1 VPPLRLRVA
10 CWNLR
15 HGGGNT
21 RTPEQAL
28 FLISHA
34 PDIVML
40 SEYRESRG
48 DQLRAMLSDHGLA
61 HSLTPDAPSTR
72 NRVAI
77 LSRWA
82 LLPTH
87 QAAWRERLLSAKVTA
102 LGIDLIA
109 AHVPDESA
117 ETRRAST
124 WQGLAGLAK
133 VLVSPDAASGADW
146 NGSPRVLIAGDF
158 NTARTGLD
166 AARPGQTCE
175 RWMGALATA
184 GYRDCVVEHAR
195 ARGQP
200 LSPTW
205 FGPMGEEHRIDG
217 IWASSGMLASL
228 QSASQDASCVTDKLS
243 DHALIVA
250 DFAIEITTG
259 ANPPAASQ
267 QAATGLFSPRD

>member
-1 VPPLRLRVA
+1 MPSLSLRVA

-28 FLISHA
+28 FLLSHT
-34 PDIVML
+34 PDIVIL

-48 DQLRAMLSDHGLA
+48 DQLRAMLSDHGLI
-61 HSLTPDAPSTR
+61 HSLTPDAPSHR

-82 LLPTH
+82 LLPMYQSSWH
-87 QAAWRERLLSAKVTA
+87 ERLLCACVPA
-102 LGIDLIA
+102 LGIEMIA

-124 WQGLAGLAK
+124 WQALAGLAK
-133 VLVSPDAASGADW
+133 TLAAPSPDEATASRP
-146 NGSPRVLIAGDF
+146 PRVLIAGDF

-166 AARPGQTCE
+166 TSRPGQSCE

-195 ARGQP
+195 STHQS
-200 LSPTW
+200 LSPSW
-205 FGPMGEEHRIDG
+205 FGPMGEQHRIDG
-217 IWASSGMLASL
+217 IWATFGLLSTL
-228 QSASQDASCVTDKLS
+228 QSASQDASCVENRLS
-243 DHALIVA
+243 DHALILA
-250 DFAIEITTG
+250 DFALDV
-259 ANPPAASQ
+259 PSRASRSEHPVSPVG
-267 QAATGLFSPRD
+267 GLFPPRV

>member
-87 QAAWRERLLSAKVTA
+87 QAAWHERLLSAKVTA

-117 ETRRAST
+117 ETR
-124 WQGLAGLAK
+124 GLER
-133 VLVSPDAASGADW
+133 VSPRADCRGLQHGPDGVGRCSPGAD
-146 NGSPRVLIAGDF
+146 V
-158 NTARTGLD
+158 
-166 AARPGQTCE
+166 
-175 RWMGALATA
+175 
-184 GYRDCVVEHAR
+184 
-195 ARGQP
+195 
-200 LSPTW
+200 
-205 FGPMGEEHRIDG
+205 
-217 IWASSGMLASL
+217 
-228 QSASQDASCVTDKLS
+228 
-243 DHALIVA
+243 
-250 DFAIEITTG
+250 
-259 ANPPAASQ
+259 
-267 QAATGLFSPRD
+267 